1 MTHKPLKILLKSEQ
15 DTANLAHR
23 LSRHLAPGDVVLL
36 IGEIGAGKSFFARS
50 IIQFSQDIAEDV
62 PSPTYTLVQTYTTR
76 IGEIWHADLYRLGAT
91 DEIIELGLTEAFQDA
106 ICLVEWP
113 AILGSLTPGDALTL
127 TFKTMPDPNHRQLEM
142 NWNGPSWDDRLAGFD
157 QAALDG
163 SPQNGC

>member
-62 PSPTYTLVQTYTTR
+62 LHKIMDELQTTKLKRINNIVSVSQTITTK
-76 IGEIWHADLYRLGAT
+76 T
-91 DEIIELGLTEAFQDA
+91 DPEVTQYIKNIT
-106 ICLVEWP
+106 
-113 AILGSLTPGDALTL
+113 
-127 TFKTMPDPNHRQLEM
+127 K
-142 NWNGPSWDDRLAGFD
+142 
-157 QAALDG
+157 
-163 SPQNGC
+163 